1 MGDAPVTAAAGRM
14 SRSVVGVRS
23 RNCTDNWIVV
33 IIFLFGII
41 KRAVTIE
48 AMKVMVKTM
57 VTVNVKAT
65 VTAMFV
71 AAVREKIEGWNLY

>member
-14 SRSVVGVRS
+14 SRRVVGVRS

-48 AMKVMVKTM
+48 GMKVMFKTM

-65 VTAMFV
+65 VPAMFV
-71 AAVREKIEGWNLY
+71 AAVREKN

>member
-14 SRSVVGVRS
+14 SRRVVGVRS

-71 AAVREKIEGWNLY
+71 AAVREKN